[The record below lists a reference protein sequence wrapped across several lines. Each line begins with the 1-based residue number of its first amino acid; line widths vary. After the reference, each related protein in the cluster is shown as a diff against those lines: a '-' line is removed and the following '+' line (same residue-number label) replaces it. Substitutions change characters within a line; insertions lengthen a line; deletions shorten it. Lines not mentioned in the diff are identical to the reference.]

1 MQSFKTNSVCNSQ
14 LASCPL
20 LAPRLWNLNEE
31 REVVKTLCLH
41 SWHYTH
47 ITPLG
52 GPWALLVSPGY
63 SRVNHSQPLLTPQR
77 HSLTQLCFTLTGR
90 LRDWSGKIYRNEAP
104 NGEAGQ
110 RTVCQRNLH
119 TELTRRLLS
128 AFRTFRYFNFLAYK
142 KNSAFVWLSQPQC
155 LADCITFILMIS
167 RSPGR
172 SWQLKTEGWP
182 QKRKAFLFLNTK
194 KGKLRT
200 LPFSDERID
209 RTCVEKL
216 IFMFLTVTYRAC
228 GICIIYR
235 LACKLFSFQLATN
248 LRSKKALITSL
259 N

>member
-1 MQSFKTNSVCNSQ
+1 M
-14 LASCPL
+14 
-20 LAPRLWNLNEE
+20 
-31 REVVKTLCLH
+31 VKTLCLH

-63 SRVNHSQPLLTPQR
+63 SRVNHSQPLLTPER

-104 NGEAGQ
+104 NGEAG
-110 RTVCQRNLH
+110 RGTVCQRNLH
-119 TELTRRLLS
+119 TKLTRRTNTADYCLPSEHLDILTFLL
-128 AFRTFRYFNFLAYK
+128 RK

-216 IFMFLTVTYRAC
+216 IFMFLTVTHRAC

>member
-1 MQSFKTNSVCNSQ
+1 MRREEGGRWS
-14 LASCPL
+14 
-20 LAPRLWNLNEE
+20 RLY
-31 REVVKTLCLH
+31 V
-41 SWHYTH
+41 Y
-47 ITPLG
+47 IPDI
-52 GPWALLVSPGY
+52 
-63 SRVNHSQPLLTPQR
+63 
-77 HSLTQLCFTLTGR
+77 TLTSPPWVGPGPSSSLQDIHVLIILSPFSHHSGIHWPSSV
-90 LRDWSGKIYRNEAP
+90 LRWLGDWETDQGKFIEM
-104 NGEAGQ
+104 
-110 RTVCQRNLH
+110 
-119 TELTRRLLS
+119 RLLMERRGREQFVREIS
-128 AFRTFRYFNFLAYK
+128 TQNWQDGYCLPSEHLDILTFLLRK

-209 RTCVEKL
+209 MTCVEKL